1 MVQCLITKLNGVV
14 SNNSIPKLGELIV
27 EVNDANNAELELYGA
42 TYDNN
47 VAVRTSGNVTVT
59 DSSSTKKLVSGTGKA
74 FLSATGT
81 SKPSG
86 FTTWKNSKL
95 AFPNLNSTFLSSCTS
110 INIDAGGYKLD
121 LKSKI
126 LSLQINNSHLIGKLG
141 SRTLINCSN
150 CVLNDNEV
158 LDLNTLDVSKLTGF
172 SWTSGKITGDISCLD
187 SVHAPLLVKQSNM
200 ALWGNTSTL
209 TGDISKL
216 LKNGGQVL
224 FSKEKFTWSSRPS
237 DYKIL
242 AISGCILSSDIDQ
255 MLIDQAKLDAGD
267 AYYQKIISIQG
278 TRTSASDS
286 AIQTLQ
292 SKGFTVS
299 VTPA

>member
-14 SNNSIPKLGELIV
+14 NNNSIPKLGELIV

-42 TYDNN
+42 TYDND

-59 DSSSTKKLVSGTGKA
+59 DRSSTKKLVSGTGKV

-86 FTTWKNSKL
+86 FTTWRNSKL

-121 LKSKI
+121 LKPRI
-126 LSLQINNSHLIGKLG
+126 LNLQVNNSHLIGKLG
-141 SRTLINCSN
+141 SCTLINCSN
-150 CVLNDNEV
+150 CVLNDNET

-172 SWTSGKITGDISCLD
+172 SWMSGKITGDISCLD

-242 AISGCILSSDIDQ
+242 AINDCILSSDIDQ

-267 AYYQKIISIQG
+267 AYYKKIISIQG

>member
-14 SNNSIPKLGELIV
+14 NNNSIPKLGELII
-27 EVNDANNAELELYGA
+27 EVNDANNAELEIFGA
-42 TYDNN
+42 TYDND

-59 DSSSTKKLVSGTGKA
+59 NSSSTKKLISGTGKV
-74 FLSATGT
+74 FLSTTGT

-86 FTTWKNSKL
+86 FTTWRNKNL

-110 INIDAGGYKLD
+110 INIDAGGYNLD
-121 LKSKI
+121 LRPKI
-126 LSLQINNSHLIGKLG
+126 LNLQVNNAHLIGELG
-141 SRTLINCSN
+141 SRTLISCSN
-150 CVLNDNEV
+150 CILNDNGT
-158 LDLNTLDVSKLTGF
+158 LDLNTLSVSQLTSF
-172 SWTSGKITGDISCLD
+172 SWTRGKITGDISRLD

-209 TGDISKL
+209 KGDVSKL
-216 LKNGGQVL
+216 LKNGGQAL

-242 AISGCILSSDIDQ
+242 AFNDCILSSDVDQ

-267 AYYQKIISIQG
+267 TYYQKIISVQG